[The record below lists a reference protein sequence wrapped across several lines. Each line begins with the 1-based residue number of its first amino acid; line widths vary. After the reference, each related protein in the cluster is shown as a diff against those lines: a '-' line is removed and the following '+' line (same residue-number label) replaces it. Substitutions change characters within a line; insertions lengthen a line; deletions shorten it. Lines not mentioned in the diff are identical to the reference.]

1 MITTTMMMVVV
12 MMVIVVVVT
21 VLLDENVMFTMISTT
36 IFTIAIQDCKLQ

>member
-12 MMVIVVVVT
+12 MMVMVVVVT